1 MDDKQSSLYPM
12 FGTQPSHCPK
22 LLKYHSFVSLF
33 SVYNY
38 TLSQITIMVDSEPPP
53 ELVNDA
59 GEKQRSLEKTT
70 EPPHGN
76 GGIQSGDKGLKK
88 QMKKERPLTNM
99 QQTMAIHVV
108 RSWKTVFYQQR
119 QHMET
124 MGPTK
129 QQQQQQQQ
137 QQQKQQSIRVQIKNS
152 LKM

>member
-59 GEKQRSLEKTT
+59 GEKQRSLERTT

-76 GGIQSGDKGLKK
+76 GGIQSGDKGLEK
-88 QMKKERPLTNM
+88 TNEKG
-99 QQTMAIHVV
+99 
-108 RSWKTVFYQQR
+108 KTTDK
-119 QHMET
+119 HATNNGNSCGEELEDSLL
-124 MGPTK
+124 PTTTTHGNDGTNK
-129 QQQQQQQQ
+129 TTTTTATTTT
-137 QQQKQQSIRVQIKNS
+137 VATT
-152 LKM
+152 LA